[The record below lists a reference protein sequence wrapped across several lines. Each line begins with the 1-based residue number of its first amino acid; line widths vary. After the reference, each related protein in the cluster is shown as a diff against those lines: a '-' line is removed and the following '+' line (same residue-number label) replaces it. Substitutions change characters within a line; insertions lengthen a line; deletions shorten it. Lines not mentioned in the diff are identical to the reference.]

1 MKKQPKYMLMVYSI
15 DHGCYLDYMQSED
28 LNKLKLEANNLRV
41 NNRDITTIR
50 LIDTEPVNY
59 ESVFALRYRNN

>member
-1 MKKQPKYMLMVYSI
+1 MKPYRYMLMVYNM
-15 DHGCYLDYMQSED
+15 DHGCYVDHMESED
-28 LNKLKLEANNLRV
+28 LQKLKIEANNLRV
-41 NNRDITTIR
+41 NNREVTTIR